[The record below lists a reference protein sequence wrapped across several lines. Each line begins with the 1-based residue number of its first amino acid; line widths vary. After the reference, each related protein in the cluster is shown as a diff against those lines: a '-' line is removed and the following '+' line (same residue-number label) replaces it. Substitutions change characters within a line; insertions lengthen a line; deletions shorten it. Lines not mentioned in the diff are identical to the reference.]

1 MKTNLLL
8 AEYLKRLKLPTI
20 QGIYEKLAREAQ
32 LLFELFS
39 SRYERGSII
48 ITSNLSFANWTE
60 VFEDERLT
68 GALLDR
74 VTHHCHIIQIKGEN
88 FRFRQSLTK
97 YELSLKGEKLAKE
110 KQTVSS

>member
-1 MKTNLLL
+1 MRQEKKLSRAHLLIVDEL
-8 AEYLKRLKLPTI
+8 GYVPFSRS
-20 QGIYEKLAREAQ
+20 GAQ

-60 VFEDERLT
+60 VFQDERLT

-74 VTHHCHIIQIKGEN
+74 VTHHCHIIQIKGES